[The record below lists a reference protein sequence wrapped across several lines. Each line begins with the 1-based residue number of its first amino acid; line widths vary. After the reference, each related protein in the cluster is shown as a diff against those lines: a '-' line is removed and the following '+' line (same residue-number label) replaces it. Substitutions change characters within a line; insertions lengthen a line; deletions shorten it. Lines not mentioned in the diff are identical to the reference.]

1 MCRVVFALTVA
12 SVLAACSS
20 PDDAAVDPF
29 DTTALSRIPLTE
41 QATIESE
48 SLNQVDGA
56 IVLSTGEVAVANN
69 HSEILVFG
77 PQGDLRRTIGRSGG
91 GPGEFRFLMAIA
103 GLDGDRIFTW
113 DPAQARVTVFRP
125 NGALEYTT
133 TPQGLDLARIRAT
146 FVGAF
151 GDGSFVLED
160 RSGSGAGLDVPD
172 GLRRDTISYL
182 LFARSG
188 ALIRTVGTFVRHER
202 YYSTGAGYKRY
213 LLDASVHAVLTKGL
227 LLVGESDA
235 ITFARFDS
243 SGAVR
248 PTLTLNRNPRP
259 VTESDIEAGWREWAD
274 QRALAKEQ
282 LMAQAAVMLDEAAVL
297 DLRKRIRAEV
307 DDELADA
314 KKTIEPATYLPAY
327 ESIAVGSDGALW
339 LEDYLSPTMEVS
351 RWVLMDAE
359 FSPAAW
365 IELQPNETFLTAG
378 PGVVVIVRKDAL
390 DVESV
395 VFLTGE
401 WSTAVGAFV
410 AR

>member
-1 MCRVVFALTVA
+1 MCRVRLALTVA

-20 PDDAAVDPF
+20 PNDAAVDPF
-29 DTTALSRIPLTE
+29 ATTALSRIPLAE

-48 SLNQVDGA
+48 TLNQVDGA
-56 IVLSTGEVAVANN
+56 IVLSTGDVAVANN

-91 GPGEFRFLMAIA
+91 GPGEFRFLMTIV
-103 GLDGDRIFTW
+103 GLDRDRILTW

-125 NGALEYTT
+125 DGALDYTT
-133 TPQGLDLARIRAT
+133 TPQGVDLARIRAT

-160 RSGSGAGLDVPD
+160 RSGSGAGLDVPN
-172 GLRRDTISYL
+172 GLRKDTISYL
-182 LFARSG
+182 LFAPSG
-188 ALIRTVGTFVRHER
+188 ALLRTVGTFIRPER
-202 YYSTGAGYKRY
+202 YYSAGSGYKRY
-213 LLDASVHAVLTKGL
+213 LLDASVHAVLTKDL

-235 ITFARFDS
+235 LTLARFDS
-243 SGAVR
+243 SGATR
-248 PTLTLNRNPRP
+248 PTLSLHRDPRP

-307 DDELADA
+307 DDELANA
-314 KKTIEPATYLPAY
+314 RKTIEPATYLPAY
-327 ESIAVGSDGALW
+327 KAIIVGSDGALW
-339 LEDYLSPTMEVS
+339 LEDYLSPTVEVG

-359 FSPAAW
+359 FSPVGW
-365 IELQPNETFLTAG
+365 IELQPNETFLAAG
-378 PGVVVIVRKDAL
+378 PRVAVIVRKDAL
-390 DVESV
+390 DVESIV
-395 VFLTGE
+395 LL
-401 WSTAVGAFV
+401 ALH
-410 AR
+410 